1 MADKL
6 GLDEARTVVETILRE
21 AEKRGLTMAGAVVD
35 AGGDLVYLARM
46 DGASALNARMS
57 HNKAYTATKWQRDTK
72 AIKERLFDM
81 SLGDDRREISWF
93 CDPNYTPVWGGILL
107 KSKAGALLG
116 ALGESG
122 GSPEQDEEVG
132 QIAAKVFAEL

>member
-6 GLDEARTVVETILRE
+6 GLAEARAVVEAILDEGAR
-21 AEKRGLTMAGAVVD
+21 RGHNMAGAVVD
-35 AGGDLVYLARM
+35 PGGELIHLARM

-57 HNKAYTATKWQRDTK
+57 HNKAYTAVKWQQDTR

-81 SLGDDRREISWF
+81 SLGENRREIAWF
-93 CDPNYTPVWGGILL
+93 GDPMYTPVWGGILL
-107 KSKAGALLG
+107 KSSAGAILG

-122 GSPEQDEEVG
+122 APAEVDEEIG
-132 QIAAKVFAEL
+132 RAAAEVFASL